1 MDISPKVQNT
11 HDTKKE
17 GPNVDVSIPLR
28 RGLKENNPIKK
39 KVITGGGEGGMDLG
53 GKGYREE

>member
-1 MDISPKVQNT
+1 VDISPKVQNT

-39 KVITGGGEGGMDLG
+39 KVITGGKGREGH
-53 GKGYREE
+53 